1 MSLLKISRLFAITS
15 LGLVSAA
22 AFADP
27 TCTIE
32 PESSWIPLNKL
43 SNKWKIW
50 AIRLKCSK
58 SPKPVAMNCMVTTKR
73 VNESK
78 SISTQPI
85 WRK

>member
-32 PESSWIPLNKL
+32 PESSWIPFEQAQQQVEDMGY
-43 SNKWKIW
+43 KI
-50 AIRLKCSK
+50 K
-58 SPKPVAMNCMVTTKR
+58 V
-73 VNESK
+73 
-78 SISTQPI
+78 
-85 WRK
+85 